1 MKVDSPM
8 TTSTVKDEILTLIAQ
23 AQSAREMALRQENH
37 SDFGYPYAAGYAAA
51 TLAQIQTLVSA
62 L

>member
-1 MKVDSPM
+1 M

>member
-1 MKVDSPM
+1 MKVESPM
-8 TTSTVKDEILTLIAQ
+8 TIPTVKDEILTLIAE
-23 AQSAREMALRQENH
+23 AQSAREMALREENRF
-37 SDFGYPYAAGYAAA
+37 DFGYPYAAGYAAA